1 MSFPRLSGK
10 EVVILQLLQ
19 SGGEMYG
26 LEMVRASDRL
36 KRGTIYVML
45 QRMEE
50 KGYVTSRKEHAGSQ
64 GRSPRRIYRM
74 TGAGARA
81 LRAHHAGS
89 AAEQAAW
96 CEAW

>member
-10 EVVILQLLQ
+10 EIVILQLLQ

-50 KGYVTSRKEHAGSQ
+50 KGYIRSRLEPAPRHAG
-64 GRSPRRIYRM
+64 GLPRRLYEATPLGHRIFSVWTSALQQLRQ
-74 TGAGARA
+74 AFAR
-81 LRAHHAGS
+81 
-89 AAEQAAW
+89 
-96 CEAW
+96 